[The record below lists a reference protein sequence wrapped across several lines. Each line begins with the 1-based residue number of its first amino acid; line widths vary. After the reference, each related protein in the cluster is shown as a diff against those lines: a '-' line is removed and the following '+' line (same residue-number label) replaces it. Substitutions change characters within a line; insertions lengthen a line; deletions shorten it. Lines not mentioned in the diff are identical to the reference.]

1 MTLPGRCGTPGGNNQ
16 SEQKLK
22 LTRLDKLRLR
32 LVAQDACLRWAFAEI
47 AGKPGVVFELGLGH
61 GRTYDHLRTY
71 LPDRD
76 IYVFDREVDCFED
89 CIPPADRMIVGDMR
103 ETVPEAVRRF
113 AGQVILL
120 HADTGSYGD
129 RHNSAMQ
136 ELLSATLAPAV
147 APNGLVLSDL
157 KLELPGTEPVP
168 LPPGATEGRYFIY
181 RAKG

>member
-1 MTLPGRCGTPGGNNQ
+1 MSNICLDAVGQVRESDPGINH
-16 SEQKLK
+16 SEQTVK

-32 LVAQDACLRWAFAEI
+32 LVAQDACLRWAFNEI

-61 GRTYDHLRTY
+61 GRTYDHIRTN

-89 CIPPADRMIVGDMR
+89 CIPPADRMILGDMR

-113 AGQVILL
+113 AGQVVLL

-129 RHNSAMQ
+129 KHNSTMQ
-136 ELLSATLAPAV
+136 QLLSAALAPAL
-147 APNGLVLSDL
+147 AADGLLVS
-157 KLELPGTEPVP
+157 
-168 LPPGATEGRYFIY
+168 A
-181 RAKG
+181 

>member
-1 MTLPGRCGTPGGNNQ
+1 M
-16 SEQKLK
+16 K

-32 LVAQDACLRWAFAEI
+32 LVAQDACLGWAFKQI

-71 LPDRD
+71 LPERD

-89 CIPPADRMIVGDMR
+89 CVPPADKMILGDMR
-103 ETVPEAVRRF
+103 QTVPEAVQRF
-113 AGQVILL
+113 AGKVVLL

-129 RHNSAMQ
+129 KHNSTMQ
-136 ELLSATLAPAV
+136 ELLSAALAPALS
-147 APNGLVLSDL
+147 PEGFLVSDL
-157 KLELPGTEPVP
+157 KLDVPGTEPVP

-181 RAKG
+181 RAQR